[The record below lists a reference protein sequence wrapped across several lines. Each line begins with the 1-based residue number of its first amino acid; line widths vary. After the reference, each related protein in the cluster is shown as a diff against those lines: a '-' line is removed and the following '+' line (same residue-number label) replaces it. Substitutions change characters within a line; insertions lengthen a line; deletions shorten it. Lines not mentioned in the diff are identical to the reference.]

1 MSIKELIDC
10 KGEEQYY
17 GEIHDRAH
25 QLPYLFVILQEMRRF
40 FSVKVADLEQD
51 YRLYKPWNDQDE
63 LIEVVIR
70 YNKGISDKDCEL

>member
-1 MSIKELIDC
+1 MSIKELIYR
-10 KGEEQYY
+10 KSQEQYY

-51 YRLYKPWNDQDE
+51 YRLYKSWTDQDE

>member
-1 MSIKELIDC
+1 MSIKELING
-10 KGEEQYY
+10 KSQEQYY

-25 QLPYLFVILQEMRRF
+25 QLPYLFVILQEVRRF

-51 YRLYKPWNDQDE
+51 YRLYKPWTDQDE

-70 YNKGISDKDCEL
+70 YNKCISDKDCEL